1 MQHSWIRYQL
11 PAIGYMVFI
20 FIMSSIPRL
29 SLPDVGVRWE
39 DKIAHLVEYL
49 VLAFLLAR
57 AFYYQNWK
65 SLTIRDA
72 VRWAVVV
79 AIVYGATDEFHQY
92 FVPGRFADVTDW
104 VADSL
109 GAFLGGVVAHRRL
122 HLADQLSQ
130 N

>member
-1 MQHSWIRYQL
+1 MQHSFVRYQL
-11 PAIGYMVFI
+11 PAIGYMVLI
-20 FIMSSIPRL
+20 FVMSAIPKL
-29 SLPDVGVRWE
+29 GVPDVGLHWE

-57 AFYYQNWK
+57 AFYFQNWRP
-65 SLTIRDA
+65 LTIRDA

-79 AIVYGATDEFHQY
+79 AIVYAATDEIHQY

-104 VADSL
+104 VADSM
-109 GAFLGGVVAHRRL
+109 GAVLGGLVAHRRL
-122 HLADQLSQ
+122 QLAQQLSR